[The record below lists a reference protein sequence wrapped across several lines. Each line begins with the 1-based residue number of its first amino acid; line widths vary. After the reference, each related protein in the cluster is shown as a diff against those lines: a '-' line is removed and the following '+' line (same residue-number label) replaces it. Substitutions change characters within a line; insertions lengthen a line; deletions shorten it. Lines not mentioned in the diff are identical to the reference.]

1 MKLRHLLHAAALL
14 LSAVGGAVQ
23 AANYQMLPGQ
33 NVDFYYDTDYWG
45 ANTATVSGNSI
56 FFDVSGYD
64 ASATSFGSRNRTE
77 YVHES
82 SGAGIIVVARDEFL
96 LAPVLRATSL
106 GDYTLAAN
114 GSHVEL
120 NLAGSLSTGTFNGS
134 VYTPTISYLGN
145 YFSGAF
151 KESTGLAE
159 SGTFGKSDFA
169 YNNGS
174 GERTILGVEVSLT
187 ALASQTGV
195 GTTSAQ
201 LNTARY
207 DFYIENLVVPE
218 PQVYAMLLAGLG
230 LIGLRARRRA

>member
-1 MKLRHLLHAAALL
+1 MLFSVL
-14 LSAVGGAVQ
+14 GGAVQ
-23 AANYQMLPGQ
+23 AATYQMLPGL

-64 ASATSFGSRNRTE
+64 ASAASFGSRNLTE

-82 SGAGIIVVARDEFL
+82 TSAGIIVVARDEFL

-114 GSHVEL
+114 GGHVEL
-120 NLAGSLSTGTFNGS
+120 NLAGSLSTGAFNGG
-134 VYTPTISYLGN
+134 VYTPSLQYLGS

-151 KESTGLAE
+151 KESDGSPE

-174 GERTILGVEVSLT
+174 GDRTILGVEVSLT
-187 ALASQTGV
+187 ALASQTGA
-195 GTTSAQ
+195 GTTSAE

-207 DFYIENLVVPE
+207 DFYISNAVPE
-218 PQVYAMLLAGLG
+218 PEVYAMLLAGLALVG
-230 LIGLRARRRA
+230 VRTRHRA

>member
-1 MKLRHLLHAAALL
+1 MKRGHLLHAAVLL
-14 LSAVGGAVQ
+14 LSLLGGAVQ
-23 AANYQMLPGQ
+23 AATYQGLSGQ
-33 NVDFYYDTDYWG
+33 DVDFYYDTDYWG
-45 ANTATVSGNSI
+45 ANTATVIGNSI

-64 ASATSFGSRNRTE
+64 ASATSFGNRNRTE

-82 SGAGIIVVARDEFL
+82 GSVAIIVVARDALL

-114 GSHVEL
+114 GGHLEL
-120 NLAGSLSTGTFNGS
+120 NLAGSLSTGSFNGT
-134 VYTPTISYLGN
+134 VYTPSSLYVGN

-151 KESTGLAE
+151 VESTGVAG

-174 GERTILGVEVSLT
+174 GDRTILGVEVSLT

-195 GTTSAQ
+195 GTSSAE

-207 DFYIENLVVPE
+207 DFYISNAVPE
-218 PQVYAMLLAGLG
+218 PEVYAMLLAGLALVG
-230 LIGLRARRRA
+230 VAARRRA